1 MRAFAIEEFGAPG
14 AVRDLP
20 VPEPGPGEVR
30 IRVAAA
36 GMNPVD
42 SAVVQGYLK
51 DIVEHRLPLVPGI
64 DASGTIDAMAED
76 VQGWNVGEEVFAA
89 SGKPYFG
96 GGTYAEQATV
106 SASSM
111 AHKPSSVTHEQ
122 AAAIP
127 TAGVT
132 ALMLADALELK
143 EGKVI
148 LAIGAVGG
156 VGSYFVQLA
165 AERGARVIAVCRSV
179 NADYVRSLG
188 AEDVIDYTA
197 EDVGD
202 AIAVRY
208 NQGVDGIA
216 DMVGDKEEL
225 DSAVA
230 RVKTRGRVA
239 SCVRSADE
247 AELAQRGLTGRN
259 VNGAATTERLDLL
272 ASART
277 DGRLRDPAIETL
289 PLDGASEALARLAE
303 KHVRG
308 KLVLQV
314 GA

>member
-1 MRAFAIEEFGAPG
+1 
-14 AVRDLP
+14 
-20 VPEPGPGEVR
+20 
-30 IRVAAA
+30 
-36 GMNPVD
+36 MNPVD
-42 SAVVQGYLK
+42 NAVVQGYLK
-51 DIVEHRLPLVPGI
+51 DMMEHRLPLVPGI
-64 DASGTIDAMAED
+64 DASGTIDAVAED
-76 VQGWNVGEEVFAA
+76 VQGWKVGDEVFAA
-89 SGKPYFG
+89 SGKSYFG
-96 GGTYAEQATV
+96 EGTYAEQTTV
-106 SASSM
+106 SASSL

-143 EGKVI
+143 EGQVI

-165 AERGARVIAVCRSV
+165 AERGARVVAVSRSV

-197 EDVGD
+197 EDVGE
-202 AIAVRY
+202 AIAARY
-208 NQGVDGIA
+208 NQGIDGIA

-225 DSAVA
+225 DGAVA

-247 AELAQRGLTGRN
+247 AGLAQRGLTGRN
-259 VNGAATTERLDLL
+259 VNGAVTTERLDLL

-277 DGRLRDPAIETL
+277 EGRLKDPHIETL
-289 PLDGASEALARLAE
+289 PLDSASEALTRLAE
-303 KHVRG
+303 RHVRG
-308 KLVLQV
+308 KLVLKTNS
-314 GA
+314 